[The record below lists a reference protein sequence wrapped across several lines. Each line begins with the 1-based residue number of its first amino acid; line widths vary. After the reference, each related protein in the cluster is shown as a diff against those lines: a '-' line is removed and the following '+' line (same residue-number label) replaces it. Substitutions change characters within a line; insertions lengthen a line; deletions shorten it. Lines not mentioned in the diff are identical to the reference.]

1 MLGKLSILASLTAMS
16 ICLPAVA
23 SGGAGRVSN
32 DVSVKNYGV
41 ADGLSQSNVNDLA
54 FDSLGFL
61 WVGTDD
67 GLNRFDG
74 TDFLHVAFDPACAAD
89 AGVDE
94 VAVGPA
100 GFVWTSR
107 RQGGVRCFCPRL
119 ERHLPL
125 VGADGRALDLSG
137 ASVVCCG
144 DSLVVVYG
152 AVSGC
157 HAFRPAGTD
166 AVRCVWSDT
175 SFCRCAAVAPD
186 GCVWLGG
193 RSLVR
198 LSPGADARR
207 VAIGGRSRVATSLAV
222 ADGVVVVADGSTRLR
237 RVVADDG
244 SLLPDV
250 VVGGCGVSSLEAVGG
265 AVVAAGRAGGG
276 VAFVDA
282 RHGSELPLPGAGE
295 RASLCRDN
303 VGGVWLH
310 DGHGVL
316 RRVDAGGCSGGG
328 VRFMDE
334 SLAQML
340 SDPGVRI
347 VRDSAAP
354 WVYWVASLGGGLVRY
369 DAGADVAE
377 CVTSRS
383 AYVPAYVRCVGLDAG
398 GNVWVGGDGA
408 GLVKVAP
415 RPYSSWTLRPAEPL
429 RLSPRND
436 VVAVLETVD
445 GNVWVGVK
453 NDGLYVYDPALS
465 RLLFRSPL
473 FRPVDIAADGKGRVW
488 VATDG
493 DGLRVFDLTTFAELS
508 HMVPKMEPCGEVSR
522 RKVVKTLTDSDG
534 RVWFVSSDGGVDL
547 LEEPFVSGGRCGI
560 RHFSFG
566 GVAGA
571 AADALVDSQGFMWV
585 ATDRAL
591 ICFDPARLV
600 KSPGDYVTYGD
611 GLLPGRVRVLAE
623 DSRGRL
629 CAGIVG
635 GGLCRLS
642 GDVGDDKPTQFTER
656 DGLPSDEV
664 VAMVMADDTSM
675 WVATENGLALFN
687 LRTEKFSPQK
697 VADTDFGNI
706 FNGRACVRRANGN
719 ILWGSLDGLLDFN
732 PRGKRCG
739 VVSRVPHLAEVW
751 VDGER
756 AAFRGRGRAID
767 APAAYATRIDLCED
781 FVEVALRVAD
791 IDGEGDFV
799 YMLHGRDDVWRPLP
813 RCREVAWRGLEPG
826 SYLFKVCSKSGG
838 ASTLRAVEVRVGRS
852 WSSAHPYLL
861 FHVVALGL
869 ILAFVAFIVWHFRKK
884 AVEARVTD
892 KAFEYRNALLA
903 AVNGEVLVPLQKIE
917 NAVEAMQSAEE
928 DVPGR
933 MRPLMAAIKVNMDK
947 LMGMVESILGHR
959 EAVGGV
965 PLNLEVTNM
974 APFLGGIVKGFA
986 HGKRLSV
993 ALDVVGG
1000 WRVQIDRDKIAKAL
1014 DLLLTCSGKCTP
1026 SGGEVVVRAF
1036 QNADMQ
1042 CVIEVAD
1049 RGQGVP
1055 ADRRDVIFG
1064 NMLGE
1069 PRNDIEIALFA
1080 VRDFVVSHHGSVVYS
1095 PRPGGGT
1102 VISILLPTDYSL
1114 FPDVNAVPGG
1124 DSESAMAE
1132 DEPVPRLL
1140 GDGVGATSLRD
1151 PQILVVDCDETRR
1164 RFLVGRLCGGAVV
1177 AAVPDVRA
1185 ARGKVEAM
1193 MPDLIVC
1200 RAGQS
1205 AEDVADFVR
1214 FMKRSF
1220 NSSHVPIFV
1229 IAPQGTFG
1237 GDAPDGLAPDGLAPD
1252 MLFSE
1257 PLDVLALVRHVRTA
1271 VVRVLGLTPASI
1283 HQVGRDVGGDDFL
1296 ARVEAVVDANIADAD
1311 FGIGGLAAQMDMRA
1325 DALSR
1330 RLLQLTGCAPGEYV
1344 KLVRLDRARE
1354 ALAEGRSTPAQVVRS
1369 VGVTDVGYFNKCFFR
1384 LYGAAP
1390 GLDVRRAL

>member
-1 MLGKLSILASLTAMS
+1 MASLMAMS
-16 ICLPAVA
+16 TCLPTVA
-23 SGGAGRVSN
+23 SVDVGRVPN

-54 FDSLGFL
+54 VDSLGFL
-61 WVGTDD
+61 WIGTDD

-74 TDFLHVAFDPACAAD
+74 ADFLHVGFDPARAAD

-94 VAVGPA
+94 VTVGPE

-107 RQGGVRCFCPRL
+107 RQGGVRCFSPRS
-119 ERHLPL
+119 ERFLPL
-125 VGADGRALDLSG
+125 VGGDGRALDLSG
-137 ASVVCCG
+137 GGVVRCG

-152 AVSGC
+152 AAGGC
-157 HAFRPAGTD
+157 HAFCPAGTD

-198 LSPGADARR
+198 LSPGGDARR
-207 VAIGGRSRVATSLAV
+207 VALGGRAGVATGLAL
-222 ADGVVVVADGSTRLR
+222 ADGVVVVADGSPRLR
-237 RVVADDG
+237 RVVAADG
-244 SLLPDV
+244 RLLPEI
-250 VVGGCGVSSLEAVGG
+250 VVGGCGVSSLAVVEG

-282 RHGSELPLPGAGE
+282 GSGSELQMPGAGH
-295 RASLCRDN
+295 AVSLCRDN
-303 VGGVWLH
+303 VGGVWVH
-310 DGHGVL
+310 DGKGVL
-316 RRVDAGGCSGGG
+316 RRVGAGGVSDCG

-334 SLAQML
+334 SLASML
-340 SDPGVRI
+340 SDHGVRI
-347 VRDSAAP
+347 VRDSESP

-377 CVTSRS
+377 SVASRS
-383 AYVPAYVRCVGLDAG
+383 AYVPAYVRCVGLDTG

-408 GLVKVAP
+408 GLVRVAP
-415 RPYSSWTLRPAEPL
+415 NPYSSWTLRPGEPL

-436 VVAVLETVD
+436 VAAVLETVD
-445 GNVWVGVK
+445 GNVWLGVK
-453 NDGLYVYDPALS
+453 NDGLYVYDPSLG

-473 FRPVDIAADGKGRVW
+473 LRPLDIQADGKGRVW

-508 HMVPKMEPCGEVSR
+508 HIVPQIEPCGQASR
-522 RKVVKTLTDSDG
+522 LKIVKTLTDHDG
-534 RVWFVSSDGGVDL
+534 RVWFVSSAGGVDL
-547 LEEPFVSGGRCGI
+547 LEEPFVRGGRCGV

-566 GVAGA
+566 SAAGV

-591 ICFDPARLV
+591 ICFDPARIV

-611 GLLPGRVRVLAE
+611 GQLPGRVRVLAE
-623 DSRGRL
+623 DARGRL

-697 VADTDFGNI
+697 VADTEFGNI
-706 FNGRACVRRANGN
+706 FNGRAGVRRANGN
-719 ILWGSLDGLLDFN
+719 ILWGSLDGLLEFN
-732 PRGKRCG
+732 PRGKRLG
-739 VVSRVPHLAEVW
+739 VAARAPHLAEVW

-756 AAFRGRGRAID
+756 AAFQGRGRIID

-799 YMLHGRDDVWRPLP
+799 YMLEGRDDSWRPLP

-826 SYLFKVCSKSGG
+826 SYLFKVCSKAGG

-852 WSSAHPYLL
+852 WLGEHPYFL

-869 ILAFVAFIVWHFRKK
+869 VLAFVAFIVWHFRKK

-892 KAFEYRNALLA
+892 RAFEYRNALLT

-917 NAVEAMQSAEE
+917 NAVEALQSAEDE
-928 DVPGR
+928 VPGR
-933 MRPLMAAIKVNMDK
+933 MRPLVAAIKVNMDK

-974 APFLGGIVKGFA
+974 ASFLGGIVKGFA
-986 HGKRLSV
+986 HDKRLSV

-1000 WRVQIDRDKIAKAL
+1000 WRVQIDRDKVAKAL
-1014 DLLLTCSGKCTP
+1014 ELLLTCSGKCTP
-1026 SGGEVVVRAF
+1026 PGGEIVLRAF

-1049 RGQGVP
+1049 SGQGVP

-1064 NMLGE
+1064 SMLGE

-1124 DSESAMAE
+1124 DNESAVAE
-1132 DEPVPRLL
+1132 DEPTRRLL

-1151 PQILVVDCDETRR
+1151 PQILVVDRDETRS
-1164 RFLVGRLCGGAVV
+1164 RFLVGRLCGGAVAV
-1177 AAVPDVRA
+1177 PVPDVRA

-1200 RAGQS
+1200 RVSQS
-1205 AEDVADFVR
+1205 ADDVADFVR

-1229 IAPQGTFG
+1229 IAPQGEFEA
-1237 GDAPDGLAPDGLAPD
+1237 DVPDGLAPD

-1257 PLDVLALVRHVRTA
+1257 PLDFLVLVRCVRAA
-1271 VVRVLGLTPASI
+1271 VARVLGLTPASI
-1283 HQVGRDVGGDDFL
+1283 HRVGHDAGGDDFL
-1296 ARVEAVVDANIADAD
+1296 ARFEAVVDANIADAD
-1311 FGIGGLAAQMDMRA
+1311 FGIGCLAAQMDMRA
-1325 DALSR
+1325 DTLSR
-1330 RLLQLTGCAPGEYV
+1330 RLLQQTGCAPGEYV
-1344 KLVRLDRARE
+1344 KLVRLERARE

-1369 VGVTDVGYFNKCFFR
+1369 VGATDVGYFNKCFFR

-1390 GLDVRRAL
+1390 GLDVRRAF

>member
-1 MLGKLSILASLTAMS
+1 MAMS
-16 ICLPAVA
+16 VCLPAVA
-23 SGGAGRVSN
+23 SAGAGRVSN
-32 DVSVKNYGV
+32 DVSVKNFGV
-41 ADGLSQSNVNDLA
+41 SDGLSQSSVNDLEV
-54 FDSLGFL
+54 DSLGFL
-61 WVGTDD
+61 WIGTDD

-74 TDFLHVAFDPACAAD
+74 TDFLHVGSDPAHVAD
-89 AGVDE
+89 PGVDD
-94 VAVGPA
+94 VTIGPA

-119 ERHLPL
+119 ERYLPL
-125 VGADGRALDLSG
+125 VGEDGRALDLAG
-137 ASVVCCG
+137 GSVVRCG

-152 AVSGC
+152 AAGGC
-157 HAFRPAGTD
+157 HAFRPVGTD

-175 SFCRCAAVAPD
+175 SFCRCATVAPD

-198 LSPGADARR
+198 LSPGGVARR
-207 VAIGGRSRVATSLAV
+207 VALDALAGVVTGLVV
-222 ADGVVVVADGSTRLR
+222 ADGVVVVADGSPRLC

-244 SLLPDV
+244 GLLPDV
-250 VVGGCGVSSLEAVGG
+250 VVGGCGISSLAVVGG

-282 RHGSELPLPGAGE
+282 RRGAELSLPGAELSLPGAGCG
-295 RASLCRDN
+295 ASLCRDN

-310 DGHGVL
+310 DGRGVL
-316 RRVDAGGCSGGG
+316 RRVEARGGSGDG

-334 SLAQML
+334 SLAAL
-340 SDPGVRI
+340 IPDPGVRI
-347 VRDSAAP
+347 VRDSATP

-369 DAGADVAE
+369 DAGADVAGS
-377 CVTSRS
+377 VTSRS
-383 AYVPAYVRCVGLDAG
+383 AYVPAYVRCVGLDG
-398 GNVWVGGDGA
+398 VGNVWVGGDGA

-445 GNVWVGVK
+445 GNVWMGVK
-453 NDGLYVYDPALS
+453 NDGLYVYDPSLS

-473 FRPVDIAADGKGRVW
+473 LRPKDIAADGKGRVW

-508 HMVPKMEPCGEVSR
+508 HMIPKVEPCGETSR
-522 RKVVKTLTDSDG
+522 PRVVKTLIDLDG
-534 RVWFVSSDGGVDL
+534 RVWFVSSVGGVDL

-566 GVAGA
+566 DAVGA
-571 AADALVDSQGFMWV
+571 ASDALVDSQGFMWV

-611 GLLPGRVRVLAE
+611 GVLPGRVRVLAE
-623 DSRGRL
+623 DARGRL

-635 GGLCRLS
+635 GGLCRLA
-642 GDVGDDKPTQFTER
+642 GDVGDDKPTRFTER

-675 WVATENGLALFN
+675 WVATDNGLALFN
-687 LRTEKFSPQK
+687 LRTEKFLPQK
-697 VADTDFGNI
+697 VADTDYGNI

-719 ILWGSLDGLLDFN
+719 ILWGSLDGLLELN
-732 PRGKRCG
+732 PRGKRRG
-739 VVSRVPHLAEVW
+739 AASRVPHLAEVW

-756 AAFRGRGRAID
+756 AAHKGRGGALD
-767 APAAYATRIDLCED
+767 APAAYATRIDLGED

-799 YMLHGRDDVWRPLP
+799 YMLDGLDDGWRPLP

-826 SYLFKVCSKSGG
+826 SYLFKVCSKAGG
-838 ASTLRAVEVRVGRS
+838 AATLQSVEIRVGRS
-852 WSSAHPYLL
+852 WLGAHPYFL
-861 FHVVALGL
+861 FHVAALGL

-892 KAFEYRNALLA
+892 RAFEYRNALLT
-903 AVNGEVLVPLQKIE
+903 AVNGEVMVPLQKIG
-917 NAVEAMQSAEE
+917 NAVEALQSADEE
-928 DVPGR
+928 VPASV
-933 MRPLMAAIKVNMDK
+933 RPLVAAIKVNMDK

-974 APFLGGIVKGFA
+974 APFLGGIVKNFA

-1000 WRVQIDRDKIAKAL
+1000 WRVPIDRDKVAKVL

-1026 SGGEVVVRAF
+1026 PGGEIVVRAF
-1036 QNADMQ
+1036 QNSDLR

-1080 VRDFVVSHHGSVVYS
+1080 VRDFVVSHHGNVVYV

-1102 VISILLPTDYSL
+1102 VISVLLPTDYSL
-1114 FPDVNAVPGG
+1114 FPDVNAVPDG
-1124 DSESAMAE
+1124 DSESVATD
-1132 DEPVPRLL
+1132 DEPMARPL

-1151 PQILVVDCDETRR
+1151 PQILVVDDDEARR
-1164 RFLVGRLCGGAVV
+1164 RFLVGRLCGGAGVV
-1177 AAVPDVRA
+1177 AVPDVRA

-1193 MPDLIVC
+1193 LPDLIVC

-1205 AEDVADFVR
+1205 AADVADFVR
-1214 FMKRSF
+1214 FMKRTF

-1229 IAPQGTFG
+1229 IAPQGASG
-1237 GDAPDGLAPDGLAPD
+1237 GDVSDGLAPD

-1257 PLDVLALVRHVRTA
+1257 PLDFLVLVRHVRTA
-1271 VVRVLGLTPASI
+1271 VARVLGLTPASI
-1283 HQVGRDVGGDDFL
+1283 HRVGRDVGGDDFL

-1311 FGIGGLAAQMDMRA
+1311 FGICGMAAQMGVRA

-1330 RLLQLTGCAPGEYV
+1330 RLLQLTGCTPGEYV

-1369 VGVTDVGYFNKCFFR
+1369 VGVADVGYFNKCFFR

-1390 GLDVRRAL
+1390 GLDARRVF